1 MIEEEILARFSEA
14 RGETMETPEPNEKQD
29 VLNDPDTVSLFG
41 FFNTDDQD
49 KMNPKYLEKLDAIKE
64 YAKEGAK
71 DRADMLWNIKSVRN
85 ELGEPPFG
93 KSNIDYLYEFIRL
106 KSQAKSI
113 QKEIEAYK

>member
-1 MIEEEILARFSEA
+1 MEEQEILARFNEV
-14 RGETMETPEPNEKQD
+14 RGEAVETPEPSSKPD

-49 KMNPKYLEKLDAIKE
+49 KINPKYLEKLDAIKE
-64 YAKEGAK
+64 FAKEGAK
-71 DRADMLWNIKSVRN
+71 DRADLLWNIKQVRS

-93 KSNIDYLYEFIRL
+93 KSNIDYLYEFIKL

-113 QKEIEAYK
+113 QREIEAYK

>member
-1 MIEEEILARFSEA
+1 MEENEILTRFSEA
-14 RGETMETPEPNEKQD
+14 RGEPTTQSDPEFD

-49 KMNPKYLEKLDAIKE
+49 KVNPKYMDKLNLIKE
-64 YAKEGAK
+64 YAAEGSK
-71 DRADMLWNIKSVRN
+71 DRADMLWKIKSVMN

-93 KSNIDYLYEFIRL
+93 KNNLDYLYEYIKL

>member
-1 MIEEEILARFSEA
+1 MQEEEILARFNEVRSDV
-14 RGETMETPEPNEKQD
+14 ETPEPTEKPD

-49 KMNPKYLEKLDAIKE
+49 KLNPKYIEKLNAIKE

-71 DRADMLWNIKSVRN
+71 DRADLLWNIKQVRN

-106 KSQAKSI
+106 KTAERSI
-113 QKEIEAYK
+113 KKEIEAYK